1 MSEHEE
7 RIPALI
13 NFYSNGNS
21 RVKKLLAISVGRIWI
36 KMAASDPHWETRFDH
51 NAISHIRDW
60 IWASVK
66 ENEPWLQNKDEKGR
80 PKKLMKFG
88 SMEQIIKEADKAM
101 MIANQKM
108 GQVTLEQGE
117 EKLVYALDDG
127 YSIIRML
134 TAASLDRE
142 SSQMQHCI
150 GQGAYDDKLDNSRY
164 QYLSLRDRF
173 GKPHVT
179 FEIIDGVVD
188 QMQGKQNAFP
198 ETRYVDVLTPWILQS
213 DFDWSQKAGKVR
225 PIKDAQGTWYDITAL
240 PNGFHYPRHLTITHS
255 GVKSLPENMRVDG
268 NLTLL
273 DLSSVM
279 FPRSIQVQSCIA
291 LLNIKDDILLPK
303 FNNPE
308 LLVTA
313 EHCGRIELEEG
324 YEGSTLDVWKSGSV
338 SLPDTAKLDT
348 LRLMQTPLTGG
359 KLPDNFV
366 CKRIELQST
375 GIKKIPNKIESCAI
389 LSMVDEENVLVDPN
403 HIEYRNS
410 ITIDNCGLSHLPAKV
425 TTEYFKLYGCTLEKS
440 GEEAVITGTAHFT
453 KTNFPNEIVRI
464 ECNGDFSASETN
476 SDLPKYIRA
485 DSVDIRMSY
494 SSNIP
499 EEIYAKSFV
508 AIQDTN
514 FYSLPTSFSAQAL
527 MMNADQ
533 EVDISDHLHKDFVVQ
548 VSNPISGMVKM
559 TPEEYHARYMQRI
572 DECYGKIPE
581 DNDEKFEPGDDLD
594 DDDDHHYS
602 PRY

>member
-7 RIPALI
+7 RISALI

-36 KMAASDPHWETRFDH
+36 KMAANDPHWETRFDH

-60 IWASVK
+60 LWASVK
-66 ENEPWLQNKDEKGR
+66 ENEPWMQNKDEKGR

-101 MIANQKM
+101 KIANQKM
-108 GQVTLEQGE
+108 GQVTLVEGE
-117 EKLVYALDDG
+117 EELVYAFDDG
-127 YSIIRML
+127 YSIVRML
-134 TAASLDRE
+134 TTTSLDRE

-150 GQGAYDDKLDNSRY
+150 GQGAYDDKLNNSRY

-188 QMQGKQNAFP
+188 QMQGKQNTFP
-198 ETRYVDVLTPWILQS
+198 ETRYVDVLTPWIVKS
-213 DFDWSQKAGKVR
+213 DFDWSQKAGRIR
-225 PIKDAQGTWYDITAL
+225 PIKDTHGVWQDITDL
-240 PNGFHYPRHLTITHS
+240 PDGFHYPRNLTIAHS
-255 GVKSLPENMRVDG
+255 GVRSLPENMRIDG

-273 DLSSVM
+273 EIPSIKI
-279 FPRSIQVQSCIA
+279 PRSIQVEKSIA
-291 LLNIKDDILLPK
+291 LLHIKDDILLPK

-308 LLVTA
+308 ILVTA

-338 SLPDTAKLDT
+338 SLPDAVKLDR
-348 LRLMQTPLTGG
+348 LQLMQTPLAGG
-359 KLPDNFV
+359 ELPDDLI

-375 GIKKIPNKIESCAI
+375 GIKKIPSKIKNCEIFAI
-389 LSMVDEENVLVDPN
+389 VDEEKVSVDPSQ
-403 HIEYRNS
+403 IEYKNS

-425 TTEYFKLYGCTLEKS
+425 TTDYFKLTGCILEKS
-440 GEEAVITGTAHFT
+440 GEEAVFTGSANFA
-453 KTNFPNEIVRI
+453 KTWFPPEIVRI
-464 ECNGDFSASETN
+464 ECGDSLTVTETN
-476 SDLPKYIRA
+476 SILPKYIKA
-485 DSVDIRMSY
+485 ASVDIRLAY
-494 SSNIP
+494 SGEIP
-499 EEIYAKSFV
+499 EEISAKNYV

-514 FYSLPTSFSAQAL
+514 FYSLPTTFSATAL
-527 MMNADQ
+527 MLNADQ
-533 EVDISDHLHKDFVVQ
+533 DVDISDHLHKDFVVQ
-548 VSNPISGMVKM
+548 VCNPISGMVKM
-559 TPEEYHARYMQRI
+559 TAEEYHVKYMQRI
-572 DECYGKIPE
+572 DEIYGKGSE
-581 DNDEKFEPGDDLD
+581 DDDKKFEPGDDLYD
-594 DDDDHHYS
+594 DDNNYYS